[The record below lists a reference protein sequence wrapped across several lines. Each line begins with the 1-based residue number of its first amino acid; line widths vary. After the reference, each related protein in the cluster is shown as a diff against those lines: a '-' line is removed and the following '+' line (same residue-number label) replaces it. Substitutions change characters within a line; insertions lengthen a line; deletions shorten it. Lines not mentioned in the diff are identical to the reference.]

1 MTRKRQTGL
10 TLIEVGVALCVAG
23 LMLAVAIPALSAV
36 TRAQLRQKTGQ
47 LAGGLRSLYGAA
59 AIAGHTCRLVFD
71 LDDGAYWS
79 ECSKS
84 NVRISREGER
94 SQNGARVATR
104 EEELLQETKTE
115 GLSEE
120 ERARLE
126 LLQKSAF
133 APSPDIPR
141 TELGK
146 AVRFTDVWVQHQ
158 PERYASGK
166 AFLYFWS
173 SGLTEEASIHLAQ
186 GDDVF
191 SLLVSPLTGKV
202 KVVGERVD
210 APGQRR

>member
-1 MTRKRQTGL
+1 MTRKRQSGL

-47 LAGGLRSLYGAA
+47 LAGGLRALYGAA

-146 AVRFTDVWVQHQ
+146 SVRFTDVWVQHQ

>member
-1 MTRKRQTGL
+1 MTRKRQSGL

-47 LAGGLRSLYGAA
+47 LAGGLRALYGAA

-71 LDDGAYWS
+71 LDDGSYWS
-79 ECSKS
+79 ECAKS

-126 LLQKSAF
+126 LLQRSAF

-146 AVRFTDVWVQHQ
+146 SVRFTDVWVQHQ

-210 APGQRR
+210 ATGQRR

>member
-47 LAGGLRSLYGAA
+47 LAGGLRALYGAA

-94 SQNGARVATR
+94 SQNGARS
-104 EEELLQETKTE
+104 
-115 GLSEE
+115 G
-120 ERARLE
+120 RAGSPR
-126 LLQKSAF
+126 KR
-133 APSPDIPR
+133 PSTSR
-141 TELGK
+141 RVT
-146 AVRFTDVWVQHQ
+146 T
-158 PERYASGK
+158 
-166 AFLYFWS
+166 S
-173 SGLTEEASIHLAQ
+173 SRCS
-186 GDDVF
+186 
-191 SLLVSPLTGKV
+191 SRRSPA
-202 KVVGERVD
+202 R
-210 APGQRR
+210 